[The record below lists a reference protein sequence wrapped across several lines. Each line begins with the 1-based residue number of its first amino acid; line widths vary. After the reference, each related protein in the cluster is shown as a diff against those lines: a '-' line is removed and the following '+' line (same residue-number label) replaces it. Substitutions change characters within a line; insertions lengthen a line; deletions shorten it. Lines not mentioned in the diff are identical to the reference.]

1 MTAAVAPNVRRERHP
16 AGRGWPDVAL
26 LLVGAALFALAASLI
41 DRHHVSGAEQG
52 VFRAINDHTLV
63 PHFVAWPVMQLG
75 NFLVIPV
82 AAVAAIAT
90 RRWRLGASL
99 LVGGLAAYLLAA
111 HAVRDNFVRGRPA
124 TLLDEVHLRGAPA
137 HGLGFVSGH
146 VAVVTALVAIAWPYL
161 SRRWRT
167 VTVVA
172 AVLVG
177 LARVYVGA
185 HLPLD
190 VVGGAG
196 LGLALA
202 GLVRLAFG
210 RPAGPSSGGS
220 GVWHRDQ
227 SPAQTG
233 SNQAP

>member
-1 MTAAVAPNVRRERHP
+1 MTAAVAPRIRRERLL
-16 AGRGWPDVAL
+16 AARGWSDVAV
-26 LLVGAALFALAASLI
+26 LLVGAALFAAAATLI

-52 VFRAINDHTLV
+52 VFRAINDHTVV
-63 PHFVAWPVMQLG
+63 PQFVVWPVMQLG

-111 HAVRDNFVRGRPA
+111 HSVRDNFVRGRPA
-124 TLLDEVHLRGAPA
+124 TLLSDVHLRNAPA

-146 VAVVTALVAIAWPYL
+146 VAVISALVVIAWPYL
-161 SRRWRT
+161 SRRWRALT
-167 VTVVA
+167 VLV
-172 AVLVG
+172 AVLVA

-196 LGLALA
+196 LGIAIG
-202 GLVRLAFG
+202 GLVRLVLG
-210 RPAGPSSGGS
+210 RPDTATS
-220 GVWHRDQ
+220 
-227 SPAQTG
+227 T
-233 SNQAP
+233 